1 MYLATRKYNLI
12 QKIFEVNESVFE
24 ELEKII
30 NKTEGAQP
38 ISLQQYN
45 KELNQANSRI
55 ENGDFYTAEDVAKMA
70 SQW

>member
-1 MYLATRKYNLI
+1 MDLATRKYNFI

-30 NKTEGAQP
+30 NETEEAKP

-55 ENGDFYTAEDVAKMA
+55 ENGDFYTAEEVAKMT

>member
-1 MYLATRKYNLI
+1 MDLATRKYNFI

-30 NKTEGAQP
+30 NETEEAQP

-45 KELNQANSRI
+45 QELNQANSRI
-55 ENGDFYTAEDVAKMA
+55 ENGDFYTADEVAKLT